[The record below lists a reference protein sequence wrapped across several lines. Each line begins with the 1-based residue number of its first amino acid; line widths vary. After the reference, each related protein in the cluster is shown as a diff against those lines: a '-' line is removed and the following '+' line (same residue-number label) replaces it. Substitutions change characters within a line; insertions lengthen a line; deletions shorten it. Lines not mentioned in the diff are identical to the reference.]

1 MDNILPSL
9 KSEVSKKNIM
19 TIMILI
25 VIVVIGIAVMV
36 LALVQSSRTVIKDS
50 ENIATEPAIS
60 NMILDFFDNQ
70 STVSP
75 TPVST
80 CNNLMVTTCSKEGE
94 KCYVYS
100 QGVGGGDSC
109 FVGLKCDGSG
119 EDHLTGYCI

>member
-75 TPVST
+75 TPV
-80 CNNLMVTTCSKEGE
+80 C
-94 KCYVYS
+94 
-100 QGVGGGDSC
+100 QDPI
-109 FVGLKCDGSG
+109 F
-119 EDHLTGYCI
+119 